1 MSYKLRKMRE
11 GITDDQPN
19 TPTVFNEKQADTIG
33 KLGGKFKP
41 ITTGPFTIQT
51 KGTQKLEHLEISKG
65 NKSKTKEL
73 SEFNQSSFSRE
84 QASKDFPENNPSN
97 VSTQRLSSKR
107 KWKSDKKGMGS
118 FSTTYSKEKSK
129 FKAVEDNELLKHV
142 RKGVS
147 KSAGFRLGNIGSS
160 ASVGRSSS
168 REEVRPITPA
178 AAERKGNRWQRRQ
191 ERKNKKK

>member
-19 TPTVFNEKQADTIG
+19 TPTVFNEKQVDTIG
-33 KLGGKFKP
+33 KLGGKEES
-41 ITTGPFTIQT
+41 ISWAEAHGR
-51 KGTQKLEHLEISKG
+51 LNISKG
-65 NKSKTKEL
+65 NKSKRKQL
-73 SEFNQSSFSRE
+73 NEFDQKSFSRE
-84 QASKDFPENNPSN
+84 QASKEFPKNDPSN
-97 VSTQRLSSKR
+97 VSTLRLSSKR
-107 KWKSDKKGMGS
+107 KNKTDKIGGLS
-118 FSTTYSKEKSK
+118 FSTSFTKQKSK